1 MRYARAGFLV
11 FLVAAT
17 LLGAVDKK
25 LPVEQTSNE
34 LVSISA
40 TALTDKEQIHQE
52 LGSDLG
58 SDMVVV
64 RVTFRPVSEKPIQIN
79 LDDFLLVCDKGDY
92 QRAQPFAPSQ
102 IAGNATL
109 VVTQQ
114 AGQGGGVSN
123 RPSFGG
129 FGLGGMVGSSPGS
142 QAPTNSKVEMKK
154 SDEQNPLLA
163 VLTAKGLPEKETKD
177 EVSGLLYFQINGKV
191 KPKDLELHYKGP
203 GGQLALRFHP

>member
-1 MRYARAGFLV
+1 MRYAGAGLIVFFL
-11 FLVAAT
+11 AAT
-17 LLGAVDKK
+17 LIEAVDKK
-25 LPVEQTSNE
+25 LPIEQTSNE

-40 TALTDKEQIHQE
+40 TALTDKEQIQHE
-52 LGSDLG
+52 LGSELG
-58 SDMVVV
+58 SGLVVV
-64 RVTFRPVSEKPIQIN
+64 RVTFRPVGDKPIQIDR
-79 LDDFLLVCDKGDY
+79 DDFLLVCDKGNF

-109 VVTQQ
+109 VVTQE
-114 AGQGGGVSN
+114 AGKGGGTSN

-129 FGLGGMVGSSPGS
+129 FGLGGVVGGSPGS
-142 QAPTNSKVEMKK
+142 PPQTDTKVELTK
-154 SDEQNPLLA
+154 SDKENPLLA

-177 EVSGLLYFQINGKV
+177 EVSGFLYFQIDGKV